1 MTDQAEATRRV
12 DAPESRLE
20 QKAPA
25 VHVPRVPGR
34 GVGRMALFLLGVAAA
49 VAAVR
54 YFQVQGLVGDAL
66 WYRIYAVVGGLGL
79 FSLILLLG
87 ALRGRRLAVEAVM
100 ARAGSAG
107 LSGMA
112 LEDST
117 GHLLYANALFR
128 SLLRACGASLREEE
142 DLWTVYDFPEGAD
155 AGKIFERLRGEALGG
170 VTVRDIFRPVG
181 DGDSDGAAEWTLV
194 AVPTGLGEVV
204 WLASETGSLRVG
216 PQPSADATEA
226 APEMRADDLAI
237 EIEELRSQLE
247 TLPIG
252 MVTLDTTGRILS
264 CNPAAR
270 DLFGVDAPIG
280 TPVTDF
286 LRDDYRPALAN
297 RLAEAIDDVG
307 MMVPLDVEIEG
318 PGNRMA
324 SIFFS
329 RPSLTETGGDGG
341 QPGRALYLID
351 TTEQKRLEIQFAQSQ
366 KMQAVGQ
373 LAGGIAHDFNNL
385 LTAMVGFC
393 DLLLQR
399 FKPGDQSFTDIM
411 QIKQNANRGARLV
424 RQLLAFSRQ
433 QTLQPRVLDVTQVL
447 AELSSLLHRLLGES
461 VELDFAH
468 SRELGKV
475 RVDQGQLE
483 QVIINLAVNA
493 RDAMPDGGKLMFT
506 TRNCN
511 LLSEVNR
518 AHAEIMPPGAYVMIT
533 VADTGTGMTQEVLD
547 RIFDPFYTTKE
558 VGRGTGLGLATVY
571 GIIKQTGG
579 FIFADSEGTGKGT
592 TFTIYLQRYEGDEAP
607 HVESAEAQAAPVI
620 ESVPDPIAEGAEE
633 PNDESAAGTILLVED
648 EDPVRRFGARALRNC
663 GYKVVEAQ
671 NGEVAI
677 ELLDKEKYDL
687 LITDMVMP
695 KANGPMVIAAAR
707 EKMPHLPVICI
718 SGYTQESIAREVQ
731 NIENVSFLAKPF
743 SLKQLASRVQEVMA
757 EQTQNS

>member
-1 MTDQAEATRRV
+1 MSGACGVARCLRIDNGMTDRSEN
-12 DAPESRLE
+12 SRDTGPPTTAGTL
-20 QKAPA
+20 
-25 VHVPRVPGR
+25 PRGPKR
-34 GVGRMALFLLGVAAA
+34 GVGRVLLLVFGAAA
-49 VAAVR
+49 AIAVIR
-54 YFQVQGLVGDAL
+54 YFEIQGITGEPL
-66 WYRIYAVVGGLGL
+66 WLRIYAVVGGLAA
-79 FSLILLLG
+79 FSLVLLIG
-87 ALRGRRLAVEAVM
+87 GLRGRRLAVEAVL
-100 ARAGSAG
+100 ARTGGAEVTALG
-107 LSGMA
+107 
-112 LEDST
+112 LEDAD
-117 GHLLYANALFR
+117 GHLLYANAPFR
-128 SLLRACGASLREEE
+128 ALLRACGATLREEE
-142 DLWTVYDFPEGAD
+142 DLWTVYALPAD
-155 AGKIFERLRGEALGG
+155 SVEQRTFARLRGEALAG
-170 VTVRDIFRPVG
+170 VTVRDVLCPG
-181 DGDSDGAAEWTLV
+181 GSEAPDGEQTLV
-194 AVPTGLGEVV
+194 AVPTGLGEIV
-204 WLASETGSLRVG
+204 WLANEVH
-216 PQPSADATEA
+216 A
-226 APEMRADDLAI
+226 APAPREATAILPAD
-237 EIEELRSQLE
+237 ELTRELEDIRGQLE

-252 MVTLDTTGRILS
+252 MVTLDASGRILT

-270 DLFGVDAPIG
+270 DLLGADAPVGAPII
-280 TPVTDF
+280 DF
-286 LRDDYRPALAN
+286 VQEEFRSALAK
-297 RLAEAIDDVG
+297 RLAEPMDEAG
-307 MMVPLDVEIEG
+307 LAVPLDVDIEG

-324 SIFFS
+324 SIYLS
-329 RPSLTETGGDGG
+329 RPSLTGAGDGEM

-447 AELSSLLHRLLGES
+447 AELSHLLHRLLGES
-461 VELDFAH
+461 VELEFVH

-475 RVDQGQLE
+475 KVDQGQLE

-493 RDAMPDGGKLMFT
+493 RDAMPDGGSLT
-506 TRNCN
+506 ISTRNCN

-518 AHAEIMPPGAYVMIT
+518 AHAEIMPSGAYVMIT
-533 VADTGTGMTQEVLD
+533 VEDTGIGMTQEVLD

-579 FIFADSEGTGKGT
+579 FVFADSDGPGKGT
-592 TFTIYLQRYEGDEAP
+592 TFTIYLQRYEGPEATQAEP
-607 HVESAEAQAAPVI
+607 AEAQAEPAI
-620 ESVPDPIAEGAEE
+620 EAIPDAVDEE
-633 PNDESAAGTILLVED
+633 KAAAGENGGGATILLVED
-648 EDPVRRFGARALRNC
+648 EDPVRRFGARALRNS
-663 GYKVVEAQ
+663 GYRVVEAQ

-707 EKMPHLPVICI
+707 KKMPNLPVICI
-718 SGYTQESIAREVQ
+718 SGYTQESIAREVE
-731 NIENVSFLAKPF
+731 NIDNVSFLAKPF
-743 SLKQLASRVQEVMA
+743 SLKQLAGRVQEIL
-757 EQTQNS
+757 ESRDGGG